1 MPKYTLDIEKLKEVT
16 GLSQKE
22 IATELNVSETVITQA
37 KSVGLEKWGLT
48 KNYMEKFNTRLPIE
62 EFIKEVKE

>member
-1 MPKYTLDIEKLKEVT
+1 MPKYTLDIEKLKKVT

-22 IATELNVSETVITQA
+22 IAQELNVSETVITQA
-37 KSVGLEKWGLT
+37 KSIGLEKWGLT
-48 KNYMEKFNTRLPIE
+48 KNYMEKFNMFLPIT